1 MDNALDRILKNN
13 GLTESGKS
21 SQAYRAI
28 QRAFQ
33 TEAIYDETLG
43 YEESESKRVSREL
56 AKQRREAEQT
66 LESLKTAKAKAKDQI
81 QAYGIH
87 DANLV
92 QAVNMYDEVLQRTR
106 DAVQD
111 DMTEAIWL
119 KTIEAASY
127 GMWRAI
133 MGPKFEEKAPRRI

>member
-1 MDNALDRILKNN
+1 MDNALDRILKNH
-13 GLTESGKS
+13 GLTESGKT

-28 QRAFQ
+28 QSAFSS
-33 TEAIYDETLG
+33 EGIYDETLG

-56 AKQRREAEQT
+56 AKQRKEAEQT
-66 LESLKTAKAKAKDQI
+66 LGQLKTAKAKAKDQI
-81 QAYGIH
+81 QAYGIR

-106 DAVQD
+106 DAVGE

-119 KTIEAASY
+119 KTVEAASY

-133 MGPKFEEKAPRRI
+133 MGPKFEEKPRRI